1 VSDRIWLP
9 NRENDMHSGGIR
21 AMHGGPIAMRIPEHA
36 HVETQV
42 QVRFRKLTK
51 RSICVNAS
59 EKRSHYGRCWSWPVI
74 HQSPLA
80 RTQYE
85 L

>member
-1 VSDRIWLP
+1 MIL
-9 NRENDMHSGGIR
+9 
-21 AMHGGPIAMRIPEHA
+21 GPQNA
-36 HVETQV
+36 
-42 QVRFRKLTK
+42 
-51 RSICVNAS
+51 VNAS
-59 EKRSHYGRCWSWPVI
+59 EKRSHYGRCWSVPGI